1 MGHSYSPDQQ
11 ILLLGCVDATIVAWN
26 LARDTHVS
34 IKASFIPFHISW
46 HSSSSFFVIS
56 NERGQLQCWD
66 RALNPLLIRLRN
78 ASESREG
85 AAVIH
90 LQQYLRHQPSITSL
104 KWSNLPQQLN
114 SLREAHS
121 APMKPARHK
130 SMRSSRN
137 KFRSRFLTPQN
148 NKANVAA
155 HHLFICFERGP
166 VLCLQFL
173 TSCWP
178 TDSSLGSLSL
188 CSEFLIWQQFDAAVQ
203 HLLSLNWTKV
213 KSFQEED
220 LLLSCFMKVANVL
233 LQHVNSSG
241 DLLERLVIKLL
252 DCVQDDE
259 ALAEPIFDFA
269 RRCCRLML
277 KKKRLDKAAVYA
289 LRLQDLDLLVES
301 ILHAQTA
308 GDENLVRQLTTVLD
322 CVRDSYSSSFSSSSS
337 SSRSSSYS
345 SSVTSSS
352 PSCSTC
358 NESHTVEN
366 IQPQLSNLHL
376 GTEDDDDRV
385 HVISFGEV

>member
-1 MGHSYSPDQQ
+1 
-11 ILLLGCVDATIVAWN
+11 
-26 LARDTHVS
+26 
-34 IKASFIPFHISW
+34 
-46 HSSSSFFVIS
+46 
-56 NERGQLQCWD
+56 
-66 RALNPLLIRLRN
+66 
-78 ASESREG
+78 
-85 AAVIH
+85 
-90 LQQYLRHQPSITSL
+90 
-104 KWSNLPQQLN
+104 
-114 SLREAHS
+114 
-121 APMKPARHK
+121 
-130 SMRSSRN
+130 
-137 KFRSRFLTPQN
+137 
-148 NKANVAA
+148 
-155 HHLFICFERGP
+155 
-166 VLCLQFL
+166 
-173 TSCWP
+173 
-178 TDSSLGSLSL
+178 
-188 CSEFLIWQQFDAAVQ
+188 
-203 HLLSLNWTKV
+203 
-213 KSFQEED
+213 
-220 LLLSCFMKVANVL
+220 MKVANVL

-376 GTEDDDDRV
+376 GNWPIYIIKKLALQHNRIKEDNEVSIGFQVLKVSQFIVFLV
-385 HVISFGEV
+385 HFFK